1 MTTSD
6 KLQQTDLFPMEL
18 ELMSSQGDSP
28 AKTSHLQG
36 IKQVLKASGADSGQ
50 SAPVFLGRFDPG
62 TPSLKTSQTCFLEN
76 GEIGLSE
83 FSGTFPRSGM
93 MRSGTVYQLPR
104 LAPTITEIGSGLWP
118 TPLAQ
123 EAKHGAPSEWEM
135 TTNHAGTKDSLRV
148 QVNKRAFY
156 WRTPDT
162 GNGGTPKAFLEGETH
177 RQSGHAIQVRLSDQ
191 VKMWP
196 TPTTQEI
203 EHPDAK
209 LTKTGRR
216 LSKDGKSSHSLN
228 LADQV
233 RMWPTPTSNQPGEG
247 ELLEKLVT
255 KEGNPAQPNQR
266 AYNPKTGKHT
276 QITLNR
282 AVKMWPTP
290 STRDYK
296 GGYIGGRIRN
306 GKVSWD
312 NLDVAVQHTDNQE
325 KINGTLNPTW
335 VEWLMGFPIDHTDLN
350 A

>member
-1 MTTSD
+1 
-6 KLQQTDLFPMEL
+6 
-18 ELMSSQGDSP
+18 
-28 AKTSHLQG
+28 
-36 IKQVLKASGADSGQ
+36 
-50 SAPVFLGRFDPG
+50 
-62 TPSLKTSQTCFLEN
+62 
-76 GEIGLSE
+76 
-83 FSGTFPRSGM
+83 
-93 MRSGTVYQLPR
+93 
-104 LAPTITEIGSGLWP
+104 
-118 TPLAQ
+118 
-123 EAKHGAPSEWEM
+123 
-135 TTNHAGTKDSLRV
+135 
-148 QVNKRAFY
+148 
-156 WRTPDT
+156 
-162 GNGGTPKAFLEGETH
+162 
-177 RQSGHAIQVRLSDQ
+177 
-191 VKMWP
+191 MWP